1 MKRVV
6 LVGQPNCGKS
16 ALFNA
21 IAGYKANSTNFPG
34 TTVSILTSE
43 IVHKGERFELVDL
56 PGSYSLAPFD
66 KAEEV
71 NTLYAIKENY
81 DLIVNVIDASILSR
95 SLELTIEILDI
106 GKPVILVLNMMDEA
120 KKKGIDI
127 DIKKLSERLKIPVV
141 QTIAIYGEGVDKM
154 LDKTIELLNNP
165 VIPPPVYL
173 SETIE
178 VIVKNLEK
186 YTENRFLLMKT
197 IEWDKIEEHIKIDK
211 KFVSEFK
218 RINDEIKRLYNKD
231 VKELIFSE
239 RHHLSMKIA
248 EEVTTISHDIKKT
261 FEDKA
266 DSVFYHPFW
275 GYLIFVASFM
285 LMFYLVFK
293 IGGALEGVFTYPF
306 EYLSRQ
312 METVKLTKMIKPVIQ
327 GTLAGTMGAIGVIIP
342 FMIPLVFFISLF
354 EEAGYLARSAFLF
367 DSFMH
372 KIGLHG
378 KSIPPLLLGF
388 GCNVPAISATR
399 IIESERDRILTA
411 LLIPFIPC
419 SARTIIISALVYSF
433 LGAGWAFFVYFIS
446 ILVTVIVSLVVS
458 RLIKIPAPGL
468 IMEIPRFKFPSLKIA
483 MQKTW
488 LQLKPFLFYAT
499 PILILGS
506 IFVEYFNMYGADTM
520 INTVLRP
527 ITYILGLPAK
537 TGFTLIFGFLR
548 KELALLMLGQAMGV
562 KITEITTALTSSQI
576 LSFSIFSTLYV
587 PCLATILILKK
598 EFNSKIAGISIV
610 LNTSVALVV
619 TIVIINLL
627 KLLGV
632 F

>member
-1 MKRVV
+1 MKRAV
-6 LVGQPNCGKS
+6 LIGQPNCGKS

-34 TTVSILTSE
+34 TTVSILVSE
-43 IVHKGERFELVDL
+43 IIHKGERFQLVDL

-71 NTLYAIKENY
+71 NTLYAIKEDY
-81 DLIVNVIDASILSR
+81 DLIINVVDASILSR

-120 KKKGIDI
+120 KKKGINI
-127 DIKKLSERLKIPVV
+127 DIEKLSKTLNLPVV
-141 QTIAIYGEGVDKM
+141 QTIAIYGEGVDSM
-154 LDKTIELLNNP
+154 LDKTVELLKNP
-165 VIPPPVYL
+165 LIPSPVYL
-173 SETIE
+173 SDTIE
-178 VIVKNLEK
+178 IIIRNLSKYVKN
-186 YTENRFLLMKT
+186 RFILMKT
-197 IEWDKIEEHIKIDK
+197 IEWDKIEEHVDIDK
-211 KFVSEFK
+211 KFTPEFN
-218 RINDEIKRLYNKD
+218 RINEEIKRLYNKD
-231 VKELIFSE
+231 IKELIFSE
-239 RHHLSMKIA
+239 RHHLSMKMA
-248 EEVTTISHDIKKT
+248 EEVTNISHKIEKT

-266 DSVFYHPFW
+266 DSIFYHPFW
-275 GYLIFVASFM
+275 GYIIFITSFM

-293 IGGALEGVFTYPF
+293 IGGALEGIFVYPF
-306 EYLSRQ
+306 EYLSEQ
-312 METVKLTKMIKPVIQ
+312 MESFKIIKILLPTVKGILS
-327 GTLAGTMGAIGVIIP
+327 GTMGALGVIVP

-354 EEAGYLARSAFLF
+354 EESGYLARSAFLF

-433 LGAGWAFFVYFIS
+433 LGAGWAFFVYFVS
-446 ILVTVIVSLVVS
+446 IAITVLVSLTVS
-458 RLIKIPAPGL
+458 RFMKFPAPGL

-483 MQKTW
+483 LQKTW
-488 LQLKPFLFYAT
+488 LQLKPFLYYAT

-506 IFVEYFNMYGADTM
+506 IFVEYFNYYGADIM
-520 INTVLRP
+520 INTILRP
-527 ITYILGLPAK
+527 ITYVLGLPAK
-537 TGFTLIFGFLR
+537 TGFTLVFGFLR
-548 KELALLMLGQAMGV
+548 KELALLMLGQSLGV
-562 KITEITTALTSSQI
+562 KITEITTALTPAQI

-587 PCLATILILKK
+587 PCLATLLILKK
-598 EFNSKIAGISIV
+598 EFNSKIAAISVV
-610 LNTSVALVV
+610 LNSTVALI
-619 TIVIINLL
+619 TTFIIISLL
-627 KLLGV
+627 KLSRIL
-632 F
+632 